1 MFQTRTTNIH
11 EKFAD
16 EAILKSAKAE
26 IGALRH

>member
-1 MFQTRTTNIH
+1 MFQTRTTNN